1 MASVK
6 PPKYVRAVLVA
17 LQSRGYPSYL
27 VGGCV
32 RDMLLGVFP
41 QSWEICTGAQPEQ
54 IGEVFPG
61 ACRPGPRRRAVT
73 ILIDSHEVDVE
84 SFCSAA
90 VSDAEDSEPDM
101 VRFVGDLTA
110 DLSSRDFTMNAIA
123 LSADG
128 MLSDPFGGVE
138 DIRRQ
143 LIRCVGVPE
152 ERFEEDPLRMF
163 RALRFSARLGFA
175 IEEHSMAAISRCA
188 PLAGDLSPERVRDE
202 VEALLLTTR
211 PERMDELIELGLL
224 DSYLLQRLPPYSTL
238 FRLNG
243 VPRKSLFRWAMLGEL
258 LEEQGCIRASEDF
271 LLRLRLDSRTIRCCS
286 DCAAILRQA
295 APTQAVEWKQL
306 LNRYGVETVT
316 CAARCRDALLGGNSF
331 GKLRSVLKSGECF
344 SMKHLAVT
352 GDDLLALGLQGRALG
367 DMLQFLLNYVMTFPQ
382 NNRKELLLS
391 LARDTEE
398 S

>member
-143 LIRCVGVPE
+143 LIRCVGEPE
-152 ERFEEDPLRMF
+152 RRFEEDPLRMF
-163 RALRFSARLGFA
+163 RALRLSAKLGFNVDLFTMEGIRA
-175 IEEHSMAAISRCA
+175 KA
-188 PLAGDLSPERVRDE
+188 PLAASLPAERVRDE
-202 VEALLLTTR
+202 VEKLLLTAS
-211 PERMDELIELGLL
+211 PETLYSLIELGLL
-224 DSYLLQRLPPYSTL
+224 EAFLDPGLPDPALLHRITRLP
-238 FRLNG
+238 
-243 VPRKSLFRWAMLGEL
+243 RKAQPRWAALCHVL
-258 LEEQGCIRASEDF
+258 TRCGCIPSAEAF
-271 LLRLRLDSRTIRCCS
+271 LGALRLDEATVSIAADSCLILESPLPRTDLARKK
-286 DCAAILRQA
+286 AL
-295 APTQAVEWKQL
+295 K
-306 LNRYGVETVT
+306 RYGVETVR
-316 CAARCRDALLGGNSF
+316 CALSCMDAFNGGHESRE
-331 GKLRSVLKSGECF
+331 LRRILKSGECI
-344 SMKHLAVT
+344 SLKHLAVS
-352 GDDLLALGLQGRALG
+352 GDDLLALGLRGRAVG
-367 DMLQFLLNYVMTFPQ
+367 EMLEFLLDYVMEFPD
-382 NNRKELLLS
+382 NNRRELLLA
-391 LARDTEE
+391 LAAGSEE
-398 S
+398 